1 MSLAK
6 AQYRLV
12 LLALA
17 FLALV
22 PGRVL
27 AVQPDEMLK
36 DPVLEARARAI
47 GQDLRCLVCQNQS
60 IDDSDASLARDLRIL
75 IRERLTAG
83 DNDKQV
89 MDFVVARYGS
99 FVLLRPPFEPATALL
114 WLGPLAM
121 LLGACAGFYGY
132 LRSRSSTP
140 EPEPL
145 TPEEQRHVA
154 ELIDEGQ
161 RQ

>member
-1 MSLAK
+1 M
-6 AQYRLV
+6 V

-17 FLALV
+17 FLALH
-22 PGRVL
+22 PSRVL

-83 DNDKQV
+83 DSDKQV

-99 FVLLRPPFEPATALL
+99 FVLLRPPFEFATALL

-121 LLGACAGFYGY
+121 LLGACAGFFAY
-132 LRSRSSTP
+132 LRSRASTP

-145 TPEEQRHVA
+145 TPEEQRRVA
-154 ELIDEGQ
+154 QLIDEGQ